1 MTKNNDGRLD
11 HCDPIPD
18 FIKSGIYR
26 VFNFIFLFLFFCT
39 GAVFASGSYASNTIL
54 SINAEKKSIAEVLNV
69 IENKSEYH
77 FFYNSK
83 LINVDRK
90 VTLAVDNKDI
100 FTVLDILF
108 KNSNIAYKV
117 VDKDIILTESAIPSK
132 NEKYQANKRI
142 TGIIKDQTGEP
153 VIGANVVLKGD
164 NGTGTITDIN
174 GRYSLDVPEN
184 AVLII
189 SYIGYTSI
197 EIPVKGQSEIDVT
210 LKEDSQAIEEV
221 VVVGYGTQKKV
232 NLVGAVAAVN
242 IDEKISSRSIS
253 NVSSGLS
260 GLVPGLQVSQTTSMA
275 GNDNAS
281 LMIRGMGTVN
291 NTSPLVVVDGMP
303 DVDINRINMADVESI
318 SVLKDA
324 ASASIYGSR
333 AANGVIL
340 ITTRTGKKGK
350 TSINFTG
357 SYAIEKPSRSYD
369 FMDDYPRALTLQQFR
384 AASGTKR
391 ESYNFKDGTIDQW
404 MALGMI
410 DPLRY
415 PNTDWF
421 DTFMRTGTLQNYTL
435 SATGG
440 NDKSNFYISIG
451 MMDKEGIQMKN
462 DFKRY
467 NTRFNYDYNM
477 FNNVKV
483 GARFDGNWSEFT
495 YSGYADGIT
504 NNDTSDSGGGDMQY
518 AVAGVTP
525 YDPVTDRYGGVMAY
539 GEDIQAY
546 NPYAFFDSRN
556 PKQTRQQ
563 LNGSIYLDWNVFKG
577 FTAHIDYALS
587 FSNYFQ
593 KRADTPT
600 GAAYDFQTGK
610 DIGRYYVAD
619 NVGVSDNNT
628 TNYKTQLNGRLQY
641 ETTIAQ
647 NHNIGAM
654 FVYSEEYWHTR
665 STGASRN
672 DRIHP
677 STSEINA
684 ALTNVQSNSGSS
696 ASEGLRSYIGR
707 MNYSAYDKYLLE
719 FSFRVDGSSKFI
731 KGHQYGFFPT
741 VAVGWRFT
749 EEEFL
754 KKYLSSWLSSGKLRA
769 SWGKLG
775 DNSGVDRFEQL
786 ETLTAMNYMSSDVV
800 KGFVNKKMINKD
812 LSWEVSTDINVGLD
826 LGFLNNR
833 LRTEIDFYN
842 RLRTGMNRPS
852 QMSIHL
858 TGAYSAPR
866 ANIGDLLNRGLELNL
881 TWKDKIGNVEYS
893 VNLNGAY
900 NRTVLKEWNE
910 FLSRGWVYLDMPY
923 HFLYVY
929 ENNGI
934 AQTWQ
939 DIYNNTPQG
948 LSPGDVIRKD
958 LNGDGIIDGK
968 DKKAYP
974 NIQRDRPTTT
984 YGITLQAAWKGFD
997 ISMLFN
1003 GGLGRK
1009 DFWLTDFNNTAFAD
1023 RRYASTWDHWTEPWS
1038 LENRGGEWPRLGTS
1052 TDRSDNSYWLY
1063 NMNYLR
1069 MKNIM
1074 LGYNLPKK
1082 LLSKI
1087 SMTNLRIYASAE
1099 NLFTVTQYPGLDPEK
1114 KNSAR
1119 DLYPI
1124 NRSFS
1129 IGLNVSF

>member
-1 MTKNNDGRLD
+1 MKKSNERALCVPLLKKTKRIMKLTTLFSLGVACCISASTYAQGYKLSMNKQNSSIIEILKDIENNSE
-11 HCDPIPD
+11 
-18 FIKSGIYR
+18 FTFF
-26 VFNFIFLFLFFCT
+26 FNDNKVNVNKK
-39 GAVFASGSYASNTIL
+39 A
-54 SINAEKKSIAEVLNV
+54 SINVKDATLDEALAQVLKNTDYGYQIIDRQVLIKTAPSPVSSVPGIQQNQKAIA
-69 IENKSEYH
+69 
-77 FFYNSK
+77 
-83 LINVDRK
+83 
-90 VTLAVDNKDI
+90 
-100 FTVLDILF
+100 
-108 KNSNIAYKV
+108 
-117 VDKDIILTESAIPSK
+117 
-132 NEKYQANKRI
+132 
-142 TGIIKDQTGEP
+142 GIIKDVNGEP
-153 VIGANVVLKGD
+153 IIGANVVEKGTT
-164 NGTGTITDIN
+164 NGTVTDIE
-174 GRYSLDVPEN
+174 GRFSLNVAPS
-184 AVLII
+184 ATLVV
-189 SYIGYTSI
+189 SYIGYTT
-197 EIPVKGQSEIDVT
+197 SEIVVGNKTDLAIS
-210 LKEDSQAIEEV
+210 LKEDSEMLDEV
-221 VVVGYGTQKKV
+221 VVVGYGTMKKKD
-232 NLVGAVAAVN
+232 LTGAVAAVKGDDLAARKTTQLSTALQGAASGVTVTRDN
-242 IDEKISSRSIS
+242 SAPGATASI
-253 NVSSGLS
+253 
-260 GLVPGLQVSQTTSMA
+260 Q
-275 GNDNAS
+275 
-281 LMIRGMGTVN
+281 IRGVTTIGE
-291 NTSPLVVVDGMP
+291 TSPLVIVDGIP
-303 DVDINRINMADVESI
+303 GDINQVNPEDVESM

-525 YDPVTDRYGGVMAY
+525 YDPVTGRYGGVMAY

-707 MNYSAYDKYLLE
+707 LNYSAYHKYLLE

-775 DNSGVDRFEQL
+775 DNSGVGRFEQL

-984 YGITLQAAWKGFD
+984 YGITLQATWKGFD

>member
-1 MTKNNDGRLD
+1 MKKNAYNQSDKVFY
-11 HCDPIPD
+11 DPVSD
-18 FIKSGIYR
+18 FRIWK
-26 VFNFIFLFLFFCT
+26 VAKLIFFLLCLSVEI
-39 GAVFASGSYASNTIL
+39 AFASNSYAQETFFSF
-54 SINAEKKSIAEVLNV
+54 SVSRQSVAEVLSN
-69 IENKSEYH
+69 IEEKSDFH

-83 LINVDRK
+83 LVNVSRE
-90 VTLAVDNKDI
+90 VTFDVNNKNVFSI
-100 FTVLDILF
+100 LDILF
-108 KNSNIAYKV
+108 KNTGVTYKV
-117 VDKDIILTESAIPSK
+117 VDKDIILTSSVGDK
-132 NEKYQANKRI
+132 NEYNQVDRKI
-142 TGIIKDQTGEP
+142 SGIVRDQTGEP
-153 VIGANVVLKGD
+153 VIGANVVVKGAD
-164 NGTGTITDIN
+164 GLGTITDIN
-174 GRYSLDVPEN
+174 GQYSLEVPQN
-184 AVLII
+184 AILIV
-189 SYIGYTSI
+189 SYIGYESV
-197 EIPVKGQSEIDVT
+197 EVPVKDQSVINIS
-210 LKEDSQAIEEV
+210 LKEDSQSIEEV

-232 NLVGAVAAVN
+232 NLIGAVGAVNV
-242 IDEKISSRSIS
+242 DEKIASRSLA
-253 NVSSGLS
+253 NVSTGLS
-260 GLVPGLQVSQTTSMA
+260 GLVPGLLVSQTTSMA
-275 GNDNAS
+275 GKDEAS
-281 LMIRGMGTVN
+281 LMIRGLGTVN
-291 NTSPLVVVDGMP
+291 NANPLIVVDGMP
-303 DVDINRINMADVESI
+303 DVDINRINMADVETI

-350 TSINFTG
+350 TSISFNG

-369 FMDDYPRALTLQQFR
+369 FMDDYPRALTLHQFR

-421 DTFMRTGTLQNYTL
+421 DTFMRTGILQNYTV

-451 MMDKEGIQMKN
+451 MMDKEGIQINN
-462 DFKRY
+462 DYTRY

-477 FNNVKV
+477 FKNVKV
-483 GARFDGNWSEFT
+483 GARFDGNWSDFT

-525 YDPVTDRYGGVMAY
+525 YDPITGHYGGVMAY
-539 GEDIQAY
+539 GEDIQAF
-546 NPYAFFDSRN
+546 NPYAFFDSRK

-563 LNGSIYLDWNVFKG
+563 VNGSLYIDWNVFKG
-577 FTAHIDYALS
+577 FTAHLDYALS
-587 FSNYFQ
+587 YNNYFQ
-593 KRADTPT
+593 KRADMPT
-600 GAAYDFQTGK
+600 GAAYNFQK
-610 DIGRYYVAD
+610 DSDIGRYYVGNDA
-619 NVGVSDNNT
+619 GVSNDNT
-628 TNYKTQLNGRLQY
+628 TSYKTQLNARLNY
-641 ETTIAQ
+641 ETIIAKD
-647 NHNIGAM
+647 HNIGAM

-672 DRIHP
+672 DRLHP
-677 STSEINA
+677 STSEINS
-684 ALTNVQSNSGSS
+684 ALTNVQGTSGSS

-707 MNYSAYDKYLLE
+707 LNYNAYSKYLLE
-719 FSFRVDGSSKFI
+719 FSFRLDGSSKFV
-731 KGHQYGFFPT
+731 KGHQFGFFPT

-769 SWGKLG
+769 SWGKMG
-775 DNSGVDRFEQL
+775 DNSGVGRFEQL
-786 ETLTAMNYMSSDVV
+786 ETLTAMNYMADDVV

-866 ANIGDLLNRGLELNL
+866 ANIGDLRNRGVELNL
-881 TWKDKIGNVEYS
+881 TWKDKIGTVDYS

-900 NRTVLKEWNE
+900 NRTTLKEWNE
-910 FLSRGWVYLDMPY
+910 FLSRGWVFLDMPY
-923 HFLYVY
+923 HFLYTY
-929 ENNGI
+929 EDDGI
-934 AQTWQ
+934 AQTWE
-939 DIYNNTPQG
+939 DIYSHTPQG
-948 LSPGDVIRKD
+948 LAPGDVIRKD

-968 DKKAYP
+968 DRKAYP
-974 NIQRDRPTTT
+974 NIQRDSPTTT
-984 YGITLQAAWKGFD
+984 FGLTLTAAWKGFD

-1003 GGLGRK
+1003 GAMGRK
-1009 DFWLTDFNNTAFAD
+1009 DYWITDFNNTAFAD
-1023 RRYASTWDHWTEPWS
+1023 RRYASTWDHWTESWS
-1038 LENRGGEWPRLGTS
+1038 LENRSGEWPRLGS
-1052 TDRSDNSYWLY
+1052 SSSRSDNSYWLY
-1063 NMNYLR
+1063 NMSYLR

-1074 LGYNLPKK
+1074 LGYNIPTKI
-1082 LLSKI
+1082 LSKI
-1087 SMTNLRIYASAE
+1087 SMSNLRIYASAE
-1099 NLFTVTQYPGLDPEK
+1099 NLFTITQYPGLDPEK
-1114 KNSAR
+1114 KNSSR

-1129 IGLNVSF
+1129 LGINVSF

>member
-1 MTKNNDGRLD
+1 MIKNTYYQSDNSFYDPVSKFRIWKITKLTFFLL
-11 HCDPIPD
+11 CL
-18 FIKSGIYR
+18 SMGIA
-26 VFNFIFLFLFFCT
+26 F
-39 GAVFASGSYASNTIL
+39 ASNTYAQETFF
-54 SINAEKKSIAEVLNV
+54 SFNVERQTVAEVLDN
-69 IENKSEYH
+69 IEQKSDFH
-77 FFYNSK
+77 FFYNNK
-83 LINVDRK
+83 LVNVNRK
-90 VTLAVDNKDI
+90 VTFDVNNKNVFDI
-100 FTVLDILF
+100 LDILF
-108 KNSNIAYKV
+108 KNTNVTYKV
-117 VDKDIILTESAIPSK
+117 VDKDIILTTSVGDK
-132 NEKYQANKRI
+132 NEYNQVDRKVS
-142 TGIIKDQTGEP
+142 GIIRDQTGEP
-153 VIGANVVLKGD
+153 VIGANVVVKGAD
-164 NGTGTITDIN
+164 GLGTITDIN
-174 GRYSLDVPEN
+174 GQYSLEVPQN
-184 AVLII
+184 AILIV
-189 SYIGYTSI
+189 SYIGYESV
-197 EIPVKGQSEIDVT
+197 EIPVKDQSVINIS
-210 LKEDSQAIEEV
+210 LKEDSQSIEEV

-232 NLVGAVAAVN
+232 NLIGAVGAVNV
-242 IDEKISSRSIS
+242 DEKIASRSLA
-253 NVSSGLS
+253 NVSTGLS
-260 GLVPGLQVSQTTSMA
+260 GLVPGLLVSQTTSMA
-275 GNDNAS
+275 GKDEAS
-281 LMIRGMGTVN
+281 LMIRGLGTVN
-291 NTSPLVVVDGMP
+291 NANPLIVVDGMP
-303 DVDINRINMADVESI
+303 DVDLNRINMADVETI

-350 TSINFTG
+350 TSISFNG

-369 FMDDYPRALTLQQFR
+369 FMDDYPRALTLHQFR

-421 DTFMRTGTLQNYTL
+421 DTFMRTGILQNYTV

-451 MMDKEGIQMKN
+451 MMDKEGIQINN
-462 DFKRY
+462 DYTRY

-477 FNNVKV
+477 FKNVKV
-483 GARFDGNWSEFT
+483 GARFDGNWSDFT

-504 NNDTSDSGGGDMQY
+504 NNDTNDSGGGDMQY

-525 YDPVTDRYGGVMAY
+525 YDPITGRYGGVMAY
-539 GEDIQAY
+539 GEDIQAF
-546 NPYAFFDSRN
+546 NPYAFFDSRK

-563 LNGSIYLDWNVFKG
+563 VNGSLYIDWNVFKG
-577 FTAHIDYALS
+577 FTAHLDYALS
-587 FSNYFQ
+587 YNNYFQ
-593 KRADTPT
+593 KRADMPT
-600 GAAYDFQTGK
+600 GAAYNFQK
-610 DIGRYYVAD
+610 DSDIGRYYVGNDA
-619 NVGVSDNNT
+619 GVSNDNT
-628 TNYKTQLNGRLQY
+628 TSYKTQLNARLNY
-641 ETTIAQ
+641 ETTIAKD
-647 NHNIGAM
+647 HNIGAM

-672 DRIHP
+672 DRLHP
-677 STSEINA
+677 STSEINS
-684 ALTNVQSNSGSS
+684 ALTNVQGTSGSS

-707 MNYSAYDKYLLE
+707 LNYNAYSKYLLE
-719 FSFRVDGSSKFI
+719 FSFRLDGSSKFV
-731 KGHQYGFFPT
+731 KGHQFGFFPT

-769 SWGKLG
+769 SWGKMG
-775 DNSGVDRFEQL
+775 DNSGVGRFEQL
-786 ETLTAMNYMSSDVV
+786 ETLTAMNYMADDVV

-866 ANIGDLLNRGLELNL
+866 ANIGDLRNRGGELNL
-881 TWKDKIGNVEYS
+881 TWKDKIGTVDYS

-900 NRTVLKEWNE
+900 NRTTLKEWNE
-910 FLSRGWVYLDMPY
+910 FLSRGWVFLDMPY
-923 HFLYVY
+923 HFLYTY
-929 ENNGI
+929 EDDGI
-934 AQTWQ
+934 AQTWE
-939 DIYNNTPQG
+939 DIYSHTPQG
-948 LSPGDVIRKD
+948 LAPGDVIRKD

-968 DKKAYP
+968 DRKAYP
-974 NIQRDRPTTT
+974 NIQRDSPTTT
-984 YGITLQAAWKGFD
+984 FGLTLTAAWKGFD

-1003 GGLGRK
+1003 GAIGRK
-1009 DFWLTDFNNTAFAD
+1009 DYWITDFNNTAFPD
-1023 RRYASTWDHWTEPWS
+1023 RRYASTWDHWTESWS
-1038 LENRGGEWPRLGTS
+1038 LENRGGEWPRLGSGTS
-1052 TDRSDNSYWLY
+1052 RSDNSYWLY
-1063 NMNYLR
+1063 NMSYLR

-1074 LGYNLPKK
+1074 LGYNIPTKI
-1082 LLSKI
+1082 LSKI
-1087 SMTNLRIYASAE
+1087 SMSNLRIYASAE
-1099 NLFTVTQYPGLDPEK
+1099 NLFTLTQYPGLDPEK
-1114 KNSAR
+1114 KNSSR

-1129 IGLNVSF
+1129 LGINVSF